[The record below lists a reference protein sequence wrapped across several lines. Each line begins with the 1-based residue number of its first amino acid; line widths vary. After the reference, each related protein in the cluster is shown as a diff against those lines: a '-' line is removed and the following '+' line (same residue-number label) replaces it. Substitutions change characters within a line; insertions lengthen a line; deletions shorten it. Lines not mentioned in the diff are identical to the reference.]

1 MHMVPEAIQHI
12 NQLLAMARQS
22 GFHAGALSKQL
33 KISPRQLRRYTHDYF
48 GCSPQAWLDQQRLHL
63 AGDLLKE
70 HRCIKTVAFQLGFK
84 RVSHFSRKFKSH
96 YGVCPTGYIGWHDRQ
111 NLPHPAAEHQPPQF
125 ETELTALLAGS
136 LAQPPVDRIPPPAAQ
151 GNRIAPD

>member
-1 MHMVPEAIQHI
+1 MVPEAIQNI
-12 NQLLAMARQS
+12 GQLLVMARQS
-22 GFHAGALSKQL
+22 GYNARALSKAL
-33 KISPRQLRRYTHDYF
+33 RISPRQLRRYAHDYF

-84 RVSHFSRKFKSH
+84 RVSHFSREFKSH
-96 YGVCPTGYIGWHDRQ
+96 YGVCPTGYIVWHDRQ
-111 NLPHPAAEHQPPQF
+111 SVPHPAEEQKPPQF

-136 LAQPPVDRIPPPAAQ
+136 LSQPSADRVPPGQPR
-151 GNRIAPD
+151 G